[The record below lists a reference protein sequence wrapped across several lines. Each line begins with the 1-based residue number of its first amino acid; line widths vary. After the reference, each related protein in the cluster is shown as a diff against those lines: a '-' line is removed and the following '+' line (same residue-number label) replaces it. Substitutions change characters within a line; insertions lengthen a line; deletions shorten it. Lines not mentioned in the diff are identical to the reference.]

1 MNVISDKK
9 EMIFKN
15 IVGDRE
21 YYSIGLSKQKLDGSY
36 EKGYI
41 NCQFPKNVKLGNQT
55 LINIKKA
62 WIDFYIKDKK
72 TIPYI
77 FINEFEII
85 EENKKEEINE
95 NEKIKEIDPYE
106 EMGKQIEL
114 TDSDLPF

>member
-1 MNVISDKK
+1 MNIISDKK

-21 YYSIGLSKQKLDGSY
+21 YYSIGLSKKKLDGSY

-41 NCQFPKNVKLGNQT
+41 NCQFPKNTKLDNRT
-55 LINIKKA
+55 LIKIKNA
-62 WIDFYIKDKK
+62 WLDFYISKDKK
-72 TIPYI
+72 TMPYV
-77 FINEFEII
+77 FINEYDII
-85 EENKKEEINE
+85 ESESKKEIKPKE
-95 NEKIKEIDPYE
+95 EKQTDPYE

>member
-15 IVGDRE
+15 TYQDRD
-21 YYSIGLSKQKLDGSY
+21 YYSIGISKKKLDGSY

-41 NCQFPKNVKLGNQT
+41 SCQFPKNTKLGDKT
-55 LINIKKA
+55 LITIKNA
-62 WIDFYIKDKK
+62 WLDFYIKDKK

-77 FINEFEII
+77 FINEYDIIDSEI
-85 EENKKEEINE
+85 K
-95 NEKIKEIDPYE
+95 EKIKSKEEKQVDPYE

-114 TDSDLPF
+114 TESDLPF